1 MAGPFAIVPV
11 QLTDAMLVSSTI
23 AEPDTARGEAAWAAG
38 GNYTVGQDVVRPT
51 THKVYRNVLAGVNA
65 TPPEDSL
72 TLVPTRWVEQG
83 TSNKWAGFD
92 GSVSTQSVRLV
103 SLSYVLTPGPFNSIS
118 FYGLVGAALDV
129 SIKTQPGGAVF
140 FAQNTPLIEPVSN
153 YYDYYFSPIKPR
165 SKVFLRGIALQAN
178 PEITITVST
187 SAGQLAKLGMASIG
201 VLKSFVTVENSGGTK
216 YGAKVK
222 PTTFSYVKV
231 DDLGNAKIVKRGS
244 ATNINIDA
252 FLAQVDADAAVLLAQ
267 ELLDVPAAYIG
278 SDLPN
283 YAGLNAFGLGSFE
296 VSYDTVGGANLSVSV
311 QGTN

>member
-11 QLTDAMLVSSTI
+11 QIADAMLVSSDI
-23 AEPDTARGEAAWAAG
+23 AEPDTARGEVLWNAATS
-38 GNYTVGQDVVRPT
+38 YTVGQDVVRTT

-72 TLVPTRWVEQG
+72 TMVPTRWVEQG
-83 TSNKWAGFD
+83 PTNRWASYD
-92 GSVSTQSVRLV
+92 GSVSTQSIRDT
-103 SLSYVLTPGPFNSIS
+103 SQSYVLTPGPFNSIS
-118 FYGLVGAALDV
+118 FYGLMGASLSV
-129 SIKTQPGGAVF
+129 SIKTQPGGTVF
-140 FAQNTPLIEPVSN
+140 FNETTLLIEAVNN

-165 SKVFLRGIALQAN
+165 AKVFLRNIALQAN
-178 PEITITVST
+178 PEVTITITT
-187 SAGQLAKLGMASIG
+187 SAGQLSKMGMASIG
-201 VLKSFVTVENSGGTK
+201 VLRSFVTVENKGGTK

-222 PTTFSYVKV
+222 PITFSYVKV
-231 DDLGNAKIVKRGS
+231 DDFGAAKIVKRGS

-252 FLAQVDADAAVLLAQ
+252 FLDQSDADAAVLLAQ
-267 ELLDVPAAYIG
+267 DLLDVPAAYIG

-296 VSYDTVGGANLSVSV
+296 VSYDTVGSANLSVSV

>member
-23 AEPDTARGEAAWAAG
+23 AEPDTARGEVAWVAG

-83 TSNKWAGFD
+83 PSNKWAGFD
-92 GSVSTQSVRLV
+92 GSVSTQSVRDT

-118 FYGLVGAALDV
+118 FYGLVGASLNV
-129 SIKTQPGGAVF
+129 SIKMQPGGAVF
-140 FAQNTPLIEPVSN
+140 FNETIPLVEPVNN

-165 SKVFLRGIALQAN
+165 AKVFLRGIALQAN
-178 PEITITVST
+178 PEITITITT
-187 SAGQLAKLGMASIG
+187 SAGQLAKMGMASIG
-201 VLKSFVTVENSGGTK
+201 VLKSFVTVEESGGTK

-231 DDLGNAKIVKRGS
+231 DEYGGVKIVKRGS

-252 FLAQVDADAAVLLAQ
+252 FLAQADADSAVLLAQ

-278 SDLPN
+278 SDVLG
-283 YAGLNAFGLGSFE
+283 YQGLNAFGLGSFDI
-296 VSYDTVGGANLSVSV
+296 SYDDSGSANVSISV